1 MAETVL
7 ARLEKGG
14 KRFEIVV
21 NADKAYQFLEGKKVP
36 ISDVVAVEEV
46 FTDFRKGQKASRSDL
61 NSVFGTTDIYK
72 IAEMILREGEV
83 QITAERRKK
92 LQEEKINWIASYI
105 QKNYVDPNTNAPH
118 SLQRIINAIK
128 ESKAKID
135 PFKEP
140 ERQVKDVIEH
150 IRKYLPLKSS
160 KTKIKVVVPAAS
172 WSEARSFLKGQ
183 GDIISEKWSEDG
195 SAVSFQVEIP
205 VGAQMLI
212 VEKIGKIGGR
222 VDLEQT

>member
-1 MAETVL
+1 MTETVL

-14 KRFEIVV
+14 KKFEIVV
-21 NADKAYQFLEGKKVP
+21 NADKAYQLLEGKKIP
-36 ISDVVAVEEV
+36 ISDVIALEEV
-46 FTDFRKGQKASRSDL
+46 FTDFKKGQKASKSDL

-72 IAEMILREGEV
+72 IAEIIIREGEV

-92 LQEEKINWIASYI
+92 LQEEKMNWIASFI

-118 SLQRIINAIK
+118 SLQRIISAIK

-140 ERQVKDVIEH
+140 ERQVKDVVEQ

-160 KTKIKVVVPAAS
+160 KIKIKVIVPASS
-172 WSEARSFLKGQ
+172 WSEVRGFLKGQ
-183 GDIISEKWSEDG
+183 GDILSEKWSEDG
-195 SAVSFQVEIP
+195 STVSFHVEIP
-205 VGAQMLI
+205 VGAQML
-212 VEKIGKIGGR
+212 VTERIGKIGGR
-222 VDLEQT
+222 VEL

>member
-1 MAETVL
+1 MTETVL

-14 KRFEIVV
+14 KKFEIVV
-21 NADKAYQFLEGKKVP
+21 NADKAYQLLEGKKIP
-36 ISDVVAVEEV
+36 ISDVIAIEEV
-46 FTDFRKGQKASRSDL
+46 FTDFRKGQKATKSDL
-61 NSVFGTTDIYK
+61 NSVFGTTDINK
-72 IAEMILREGEV
+72 IAEIIIKEGEV

-128 ESKAKID
+128 ESKARID

-140 ERQVKDVIEH
+140 ERQVKDVVEQ

-160 KTKIKVVVPAAS
+160 KAVIKVVVPAAS
-172 WSEARSFLKGQ
+172 WSEVRSFLKGQ
-183 GDIISEKWSEDG
+183 GDILSEKWSEDG
-195 SAVSFQVEIP
+195 STVSFQVEIP
-205 VGAQMLI
+205 VGAQVLI
-212 VEKIGKIGGR
+212 TERIGKIGGR
-222 VDLEQT
+222 VEL